1 MQVLKSMLLW
11 LRRDRAAVSIA
22 KTHKISNENIV
33 DLQTVCTHLYIFNN
47 NFVVV
52 VVRLG
57 LFSFRT
63 TVFTKM
69 KRPQATQKIKKIKH
83 SLLTVVLEAVDKL
96 KMVHAWLLKTFH
108 STVQHVQMVLDI
120 QFAGT
125 NCSGH
130 CREFQEQLID
140 KNGCVCK

>member
-108 STVQHVQMVLDI
+108 STVQCTCVD
-120 QFAGT
+120 GT
-125 NCSGH
+125 RHSI
-130 CREFQEQLID
+130 CRHKLYWTLQRVPRTAD
-140 KNGCVCK
+140 R